1 MGKVLIVSTSLQE
14 QEMLQDVYSHH
25 NTGQFTFETTAS
37 FGQPAHYWFQSAPQ
51 VLILNMP
58 EDPSLQAYYFEKL
71 RSDMPVSMRI
81 IFLCAAMTQGLMEAS
96 TLFERVRLI
105 KTPVTG
111 FFLYRAM
118 IDITTDYPPNQQQV
132 NPRYLTDL
140 PVLLRSERE
149 KGAPSIE
156 AQMKNLSIG
165 GAYFEVEET
174 SPTFNVE
181 EGIKMTVELAGIRS
195 YQFDARIVWRKTET
209 AADGRNKMGYGC
221 AFLNKEDVYDSL
233 LAQVGKPSSGLY

>member
-1 MGKVLIVSTSLQE
+1 MLQE
-14 QEMLQDVYSHH
+14 VHSHH

-51 VLILNMP
+51 VLVLNLP

-81 IFLCAAMTQGLMEAS
+81 IFLCSAMTQGLMEAS

-111 FFLYRAM
+111 FFLYRAV

-132 NPRYLTDL
+132 HPRYLTDQN
-140 PVLLRSERE
+140 VLVRSNDGS
-149 KGAPSIE
+149 GASLE

-165 GAYFEVEET
+165 GAYFEIFES
-174 SPTFNVE
+174 SPTFEIE
-181 EGIKMTVELAGIRS
+181 ESIKMTVELSGIRS
-195 YQFDARIVWRKTET
+195 YQFDARVIWRKSEV
-209 AADGRNKMGYGC
+209 AVDGKNKVGYGC
-221 AFLNKEDVYDSL
+221 AFANKEEVYDSL
-233 LAQVGKPSSGLY
+233 LSQVTKAPPGLY